1 MYEEWSNRTSS
12 SRPIDSSGAFD
23 EQIFAIQAY
32 GGISRM
38 FAELATAFI
47 EDSTLDV
54 ELLPLNAPIINR
66 YVLDS
71 DPVRARLAV
80 RDAQH
85 EYRALGRY
93 FMRLQ
98 PRRNLDIVHN
108 TFYLP
113 HGLAGYPGARRI
125 VTIHDMIPELV
136 PRTRRR
142 LDFLTLKKRYV
153 GRADHVICVSEAT
166 RRDLIRVFPDISAPI
181 SVIHHG
187 VDGRFQPGMPRINAL
202 PDRYVL
208 FVGNR
213 GQYKDADVLF
223 RAFAA
228 LPSTHTDVKLMCVGG
243 GPFTATEVTT
253 LNALGIAARTVQADL
268 SDTDMVAAY
277 NHADVFVFPSRFE
290 GFGMPALE
298 AMACG
303 TATVLTDATSLPE
316 VGGDAAEYFPT
327 GDHVALATIV
337 DALLSDEVRR
347 TELEQRG
354 LRRARQFTWQKAA
367 QQHADV
373 YRAALGP

>member
-1 MYEEWSNRTSS
+1 M
-12 SRPIDSSGAFD
+12 AFD

-243 GPFTATEVTT
+243 GPFTAAEVTT
-253 LNALGIAARTVQADL
+253 LNALGIAGRTVQADL

-277 NHADVFVFPSRFE
+277 NHADIFVFPSRFE

>member
-1 MYEEWSNRTSS
+1 M
-12 SRPIDSSGAFD
+12 AFD